1 MATAIAVPRAR
12 GRRPAEGL
20 SVESDTAAD
29 PAAVAR
35 DAGLRYV
42 NDESPGIRR
51 LKSDRS
57 FRYLDRDGRP
67 IRDPETLVR
76 IKALVIP
83 PAWTEVWIC
92 PRPDGHIQATGR
104 DARGRKQYRYHVR
117 WRSVR
122 DEAKYGRTLAFGR
135 ALARIRRATERDL
148 KRPGLPR
155 RKVLAAV
162 VRLLETTL
170 IRIGND
176 EYARDNNSF
185 GLTTMRDRHAR
196 VRGATLEFRF
206 RGKSGI
212 NHAVTIDDRR
222 LAQVVRRCQ
231 DLPGQELLQYIDE
244 DGEVRDVG
252 SDDVNAY
259 LREVAGEEFTA
270 KDFRTW
276 AGTVLALIALQ
287 EFEAFDSQV
296 QAKKNVVRAIESVAR
311 RLGNTPSVC
320 RKCYIHPG
328 VLDAYLEGTMLE
340 SLRRR
345 AREEMEHV
353 RGLSAQESA
362 VLALLQRRLAQEE
375 EQDRSN
381 HNTATAKRR
390 RRARRP
396 AGPRRHPARS

>member
-1 MATAIAVPRAR
+1 
-12 GRRPAEGL
+12 
-20 SVESDTAAD
+20 
-29 PAAVAR
+29 
-35 DAGLRYV
+35 
-42 NDESPGIRR
+42 
-51 LKSDRS
+51 
-57 FRYLDRDGRP
+57 
-67 IRDPETLVR
+67 
-76 IKALVIP
+76 VIP

-104 DARGRKQYRYHVR
+104 DERGRKQYRYHAR

-135 ALARIRRATERDL
+135 ALAKIRRATERDL
-148 KRPGLPR
+148 KLPGLPR

-212 NHAVTIDDRR
+212 NHTVTIDDRR

-345 AREEMEHV
+345 ASEEMEHV
-353 RGLSAQESA
+353 RGLSVQESA

-381 HNTATAKRR
+381 RNAAPGKRR

-396 AGPRRHPARS
+396 AGPQRHPARS